1 MKTPYTVELAE
12 DALLRGARQML
23 GYMAGPMSAD
33 PEGYAMKAAHL
44 SRNLTQRFGVQFFV
58 PHGCVLLQK
67 YAPRSVE
74 EWLEMDGAI
83 LSRCDFVYMMDGW
96 EDSIGARAEYRFGN
110 LPTICSPGELKGWLM
125 LKANARHQGG

>member
-12 DALLRGARQML
+12 DALLRGARQLL

-67 YAPRSVE
+67 HAPRSVD

-96 EDSIGARAEYRFGN
+96 EDSIGAQAEYCFCGKPSLRN
-110 LPTICSPGELKGWLM
+110 PGELKDWLTM
-125 LKANARHQGG
+125 RIYGSQKT